1 MRERLAL
8 FVQVCRAVEA
18 AHRALIVH
26 RDLKPSN
33 VFVTADGNVKLLD
46 FGIAKLLQ
54 SDDDEHTRSP
64 MLTPAYAAPEQHASG
79 PITTATDVYALG
91 VLLGELVTGQRL
103 NGADTGT
110 PSSRIT
116 EDVGRRRAAGN
127 AGANAARGARRS
139 RQHLAQGARCDSRT
153 PLCIGRRVR
162 RRHRPLARRQTGGG
176 ASAVGAGIARRNSC
190 GAIAAAW
197 R

>member
-1 MRERLAL
+1 M
-8 FVQVCRAVEA
+8 QVCRAVEA

-54 SDDDEHTRSP
+54 SDDDEQTRSP
-64 MLTPAYAAPEQHASG
+64 MLTPAYAAPEQHANG

-116 EDVGRRRAAGN
+116 DEVADGVLPETPAQTRRIVRGDLDNILRKSLDIVPERRYAS
-127 AGANAARGARRS
+127 AGAFA
-139 RQHLAQGARCDSRT
+139 DDM
-153 PLCIGRRVR
+153 
-162 RRHRPLARRQTGGG
+162 
-176 ASAVGAGIARRNSC
+176 AVGWTANRSPRIRHQRGIARRNS
-190 GAIAAAW
+190 
-197 R
+197 